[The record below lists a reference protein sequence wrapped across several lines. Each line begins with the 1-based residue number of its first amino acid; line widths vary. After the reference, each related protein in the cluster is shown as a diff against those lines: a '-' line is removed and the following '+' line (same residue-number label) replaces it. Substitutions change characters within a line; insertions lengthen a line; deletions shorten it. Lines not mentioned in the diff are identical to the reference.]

1 MKIKINWKS
10 EYPKDEIKIESNPI
24 NKGIVQKIE
33 SIIAPKP
40 ELLLIDWRTDDKL
53 LISIDK
59 IESIESF
66 AHISKVKLID
76 FEIKYHLNKRLKE
89 LEYLEEYNF
98 QRINNSTILNLN
110 EISVFSVITNARL
123 EIKTI
128 KNNSYIV
135 SRHYS
140 KIIKERLKW

>member
-140 KIIKERLKW
+140 KIIKERLK